1 MQAND
6 DTAGDTRIRK
16 SPGARRAL
24 AFVVLLGIVSLFADM
39 TYEGSR
45 SIWGPFLGTL
55 GATGAIV
62 GIVAGVGELLGYLL
76 RLFTGALADRTRRYW
91 TITIIGYAINLLA
104 VPALALAGNWPVAAG
119 LVILERS
126 GKALRTP
133 ARDAMLSYA
142 AKDMG
147 GAGWAF
153 GLHEALDSIGAVLGP
168 LLAALVLFLHCGYSH
183 AFAWLLLPA
192 LGALA
197 TLAIARKK
205 FPQPRDLD
213 AVPAPHVSDAKA
225 LRDLKVFLAATA
237 LIAAGYSDF
246 ALISFHLAKAH
257 IVANGVVPMLYALA
271 SLAGGLTALVLGKL
285 FDRQGLSVLLWA
297 TLVPALYAPLVFLGG
312 PWAAVAGMAL
322 WGIGFGAHDSLFR
335 AAVAQRIPRDRR
347 ATVMGVFNAIYGVA
361 WCAGSVLLGVLY
373 DASPLYTVIAALA
386 LQLAAC
392 PLLWSL
398 RHGTSE

>member
-1 MQAND
+1 MDPQTQMGLSDA
-6 DTAGDTRIRK
+6 TA
-16 SPGARRAL
+16 ARRAL
-24 AFVVLLGIVSLFADM
+24 TFVVLLGVVSLFADM

-45 SIWGPFLGTL
+45 SIWGPYLGTL

-62 GIVAGVGELLGYLL
+62 GLVAGGGELLGYVL
-76 RLFTGALADRTRRYW
+76 RLFTGALADRTKRYW
-91 TITIIGYAINLLA
+91 AITIVGYAINLLA

-168 LLAALVLFLHCGYSH
+168 LIAAAVLFLHGGYRH

-192 LGALA
+192 LAALA
-197 TLAIARKK
+197 TLAIARAR
-205 FPQPRDLD
+205 FPQPEELD
-213 AVPAPHVSDAKA
+213 GRPVPDAKA

-246 ALISFHLAKAH
+246 ALIAFHLARDH
-257 IVANGVVPMLYALA
+257 VVANDVVPGLYAVA
-271 SLAGGLTALVLGKL
+271 SLAGGLTALALGKL
-285 FDRQGLSVLLWA
+285 FDRQGLSVLLWS

-312 PWAAVAGMAL
+312 PWAALAGMVL

-335 AAVAQRIPRDRR
+335 AAVAQRIPRERR
-347 ATVMGVFNAIYGVA
+347 ATVLGVFNAIYGSA
-361 WCAGSVLLGVLY
+361 WFAGSVLLGVLY
-373 DASPLYTVIAALA
+373 DRNPLYTVTAALVLQIAAV
-386 LQLAAC
+386 

-398 RHGTSE
+398 RRSHRTA

>member
-1 MQAND
+1 MVKQHAAKPNS
-6 DTAGDTRIRK
+6 AR
-16 SPGARRAL
+16 RRAL
-24 AFVVLLGIVSLFADM
+24 LFVVLLGIVSLFADM

-62 GIVAGVGELLGYLL
+62 GLVAGGGELLGYVL
-76 RLFTGALADRTRRYW
+76 RLFTGALADKTGRYW
-91 TITIIGYAINLLA
+91 AITILGYAINLLA
-104 VPALALAGNWPVAAG
+104 VPALALAGNWPAAAG

-153 GLHEALDSIGAVLGP
+153 GLHEALDSVGAVLGP
-168 LLAALVLFLHCGYSH
+168 LIAALVLFLHGGYRH

-192 LGALA
+192 LAALA
-197 TLAIARKK
+197 TLALARSR
-205 FPQPRDLD
+205 FPQPQELD
-213 AVPAPHVSDAKA
+213 RHPVPEAGDARA
-225 LRDLKVFLAATA
+225 LRDLKVFLVATA

-246 ALISFHLAKAH
+246 ALIAFHLARDH
-257 IVANGVVPMLYALA
+257 VVASDAVPVLYAIA
-271 SLAGGLTALVLGKL
+271 SLAGGATALVLGRW
-285 FDRQGLSVLLWA
+285 FDRRGLSVLLWA

-312 PWAAVAGMAL
+312 PWAALAGMVL

-335 AAVAQRIPRDRR
+335 AAVAQRIPREKR
-347 ATVMGVFNAIYGVA
+347 ATAMGVFNAIYGVA
-361 WCAGSVLLGVLY
+361 WFAGSILLGVLY
-373 DASPLYTVIAALA
+373 DWNPLYTVIAALV

-398 RHGTSE
+398 RSRNRSAR

>member
-1 MQAND
+1 VSATDAQ
-6 DTAGDTRIRK
+6 
-16 SPGARRAL
+16 RRHKVAL
-24 AFVVLLGIVSLFADM
+24 TFVVLIGVVSLFADM

-62 GIVAGVGELLGYLL
+62 GLVAGGGELLGYLL
-76 RLFTGALADRTRRYW
+76 RLFTGVLADKTQRYW
-91 TITIIGYAINLLA
+91 TITIVGYAINLLA

-153 GLHEALDSIGAVLGP
+153 GLHEALDSTGAVLGP
-168 LLAALVLFLHCGYSH
+168 LIAALVLFLHGGYRH

-197 TLAIARKK
+197 TLAIARIK
-205 FPQPRDLD
+205 FPQPQELD
-213 AVPAPHVSDAKA
+213 PRPAPELDDARA
-225 LRDLKVFLAATA
+225 LRDLKIFLVATA

-246 ALISFHLAKAH
+246 ALIAFHLARDH
-257 IVANGVVPMLYALA
+257 VVASDVVPTLYAVA
-271 SLAGGLTALVLGKL
+271 SLAGGFTALVMGKL
-285 FDRQGLSVLLWA
+285 FDKQGLSVLLWA

-312 PWAAVAGMAL
+312 PWAVLAGMAL

-335 AAVAQRIPRDRR
+335 AAVAQRIPRERR
-347 ATVMGVFNAIYGVA
+347 ATIMGVFNAIYGTA
-361 WCAGSVLLGVLY
+361 WFAGSVLLGVLY
-373 DASPLYTVIAALA
+373 DVNPLYTVIAALV
-386 LQLAAC
+386 LQLVAC

-398 RHGTSE
+398 RSSPRSA

>member
-1 MQAND
+1 VNSKLPAPH
-6 DTAGDTRIRK
+6 
-16 SPGARRAL
+16 SPARRRAL
-24 AFVVLLGIVSLFADM
+24 LFVVLLGFVSLFADM

-45 SIWGPFLGTL
+45 SIWGPVLGTL

-62 GIVAGVGELLGYLL
+62 GLVAGGGELLGYVL
-76 RLFTGALADRTRRYW
+76 RLFTGALADKTKRYW
-91 TITIIGYAINLLA
+91 AITIIGYAINLLA

-142 AKDMG
+142 ARDMG

-168 LLAALVLFLHCGYSH
+168 LIAALVLFLHGGYRH

-192 LGALA
+192 LAALA
-197 TLAIARKK
+197 TLAIARWR
-205 FPQPRDLD
+205 FPQPQELD
-213 AVPAPHVSDAKA
+213 AAPAPQVSDAKA
-225 LRDLKVFLAATA
+225 LRDLRVFLAATA

-246 ALISFHLAKAH
+246 ALIAFHLAKDH
-257 IVANGVVPMLYALA
+257 IVSNDVVPVLYAIA
-271 SLAGGLTALVLGKL
+271 SLAGGATALAFGKW
-285 FDRQGLSVLLWA
+285 FDRRGLSVLLWA

-312 PWAAVAGMAL
+312 SWAALAGMAL
-322 WGIGFGAHDSLFR
+322 WGVGFGAHDSLFR
-335 AAVAQRIPRDRR
+335 AAVAQRVAREKR
-347 ATVMGVFNAIYGVA
+347 ATVMGVFNAIYGMA
-361 WCAGSVLLGVLY
+361 WFMGSVLLGLLY
-373 DASPLYTVIAALA
+373 DVDPLYTVVAALV

-392 PLLWSL
+392 PILWSL
-398 RHGTSE
+398 RLRKGSAR

>member
-1 MQAND
+1 VNAPEAQQ
-6 DTAGDTRIRK
+6 RHK
-16 SPGARRAL
+16 VAL
-24 AFVVLLGIVSLFADM
+24 TFVVLIGVVSLFADM

-62 GIVAGVGELLGYLL
+62 GIVAGGGELLGYLL
-76 RLFTGALADRTRRYW
+76 RLLTGVLADRTQRYW
-91 TITIIGYAINLLA
+91 AITIIGYAINLLA

-168 LLAALVLFLHCGYSH
+168 LIAALVLFLHGGYRH

-192 LGALA
+192 LAALA
-197 TLAIARKK
+197 TLAIARAK
-205 FPQPRDLD
+205 FPQPQELD
-213 AVPAPHVSDAKA
+213 PRPVPELDDARA
-225 LRDLKVFLAATA
+225 LRDLKVFLVATA

-246 ALISFHLAKAH
+246 ALIAFHLARDH
-257 IVANGVVPMLYALA
+257 VVANDVVPTLYAVA
-271 SLAGGLTALVLGKL
+271 SLAGGLTALVMGKQ
-285 FDRQGLSVLLWA
+285 FDKRGLSVLLWA

-312 PWAAVAGMAL
+312 PWAALAGMAL

-335 AAVAQRIPRDRR
+335 AAVAQRIPRERR
-347 ATVMGVFNAIYGVA
+347 ATVMGVFNAIYGTA
-361 WCAGSVLLGVLY
+361 WFAGSVLLGVLY
-373 DASPLYTVIAALA
+373 DVNPLYTVIAALV
-386 LQLAAC
+386 LQLVAC

-398 RHGTSE
+398 RSSPRSA